1 MGRIGG
7 TLSLINY
14 LNFKS
19 RNGTL
24 GRRSECSKLV
34 ITKLIRKI
42 TLMGK
47 IFGFSISWNRALGI
61 SSAKQKFARYTG
73 IPTTK
78 GGLDRK
84 IGSILIKLLFGK
96 K

>member
-1 MGRIGG
+1 
-7 TLSLINY
+7 
-14 LNFKS
+14 
-19 RNGTL
+19 
-24 GRRSECSKLV
+24 
-34 ITKLIRKI
+34 
-42 TLMGK
+42 MGK